1 MADAFTTISF
11 LAAFLAG
18 MVALFAPCCITYLL
32 PAYFSNIF
40 RERRRVLLMTFIY
53 SLGIF
58 TIMLPVVLGA
68 KALSM
73 FFFRLHD
80 QTYYFGG
87 GFMIILAFL
96 SLLGIKLPM
105 INLHRKNGRL
115 DVWSTFTLGI
125 FSGITSSCCA
135 PVLIGV
141 IALSSLSPTL
151 LTSLG
156 VGIFYVFGMVAPLYL
171 ASLVIDKNNIL
182 DRPLFRKSLGTIKL
196 FGKNF
201 DLLLTNIVAA
211 TVFLITGIATIT
223 LTKLGLLGMDLGN
236 SQTTKT
242 IQQVAWAVTDWS
254 RNIPG
259 INAIF
264 LLAVIL
270 VAVKLLFGGKKK

>member
-1 MADAFTTISF
+1 MEAFTTISF

-18 MVALFAPCCITYLL
+18 IVALFAPCCITYLL
-32 PAYFSNIF
+32 PAYFGNIF

-58 TIMLPVVLGA
+58 AVMLPVVLGA

-80 QTYYFGG
+80 QTYYLGG
-87 GFMIILAFL
+87 GFMILLAFL

-156 VGIFYVFGMVAPLYL
+156 VGISYVFGMVAPLYL
-171 ASLVIDKNNIL
+171 ASILIDRKNIL
-182 DRPLFRKSLGTIKL
+182 DRPWLRKNLAAVKL
-196 FGKNF
+196 FGRSF
-201 DLLLTNIVAA
+201 DILTTNIIAA
-211 TVFLITGIATIT
+211 AVFLITGITTII
-223 LTKLGLLGMDLGN
+223 LTKLGLLGMNLGN

-242 IQQVAWAVTDWS
+242 IQQVAWTVTDWS
-254 RNIPG
+254 RGVPG
-259 INAIF
+259 INIIF
-264 LLAVIL
+264 LLVVIFL
-270 VAVKLLFGGKKK
+270 AVKLISGGKKK

>member
-1 MADAFTTISF
+1 MDAFTSISF

-18 MVALFAPCCITYLL
+18 IVALFAPCCITYLL
-32 PAYFSNIF
+32 PAYFGNIF
-40 RERRRVLLMTFIY
+40 RERRRVLMMTFIY

-58 TIMLPVVLGA
+58 AVMLPVVLGA

-80 QTYYFGG
+80 QTYYLGG

-105 INLHRKNGRL
+105 INLHRKNDQL

-182 DRPLFRKSLGTIKL
+182 DRPALRKSLGIIKL
-196 FGKNF
+196 FGKKY
-201 DLLLTNIVAA
+201 DILLTNIIAA
-211 TVFLITGIATIT
+211 AVFAVTGMATIT
-223 LTKLGLLGMDLGN
+223 LTKLGLLGMNLGN
-236 SQTTKT
+236 SQTAKT
-242 IQQVAWAVTDWS
+242 IQQVAWTVTGWS
-254 RNIPG
+254 RGVPG
-259 INAIF
+259 INIIF
-264 LLAVIL
+264 LLIVIL
-270 VAVKLLFGGKKK
+270 LAVKLLSGGKKK

>member
-1 MADAFTTISF
+1 MDAFTSISF
-11 LAAFLAG
+11 LAAFIAG
-18 MVALFAPCCITYLL
+18 IVALFAPCCITYLL
-32 PAYFSNIF
+32 PAYFGNIF
-40 RERRRVLLMTFIY
+40 RERRRVLMMTFIY

-58 TIMLPVVLGA
+58 AVMLPVVLGA

-80 QTYYFGG
+80 QTYYLGG

-135 PVLIGV
+135 QVLIGV

-182 DRPLFRKSLGTIKL
+182 DRPALRKSLGIIKL
-196 FGKNF
+196 FGKKY
-201 DLLLTNIVAA
+201 DILLTNIIAA
-211 TVFLITGIATIT
+211 AVFAVTGMATIT
-223 LTKLGLLGMDLGN
+223 LTKLGLLGMNLGN
-236 SQTTKT
+236 SQTAKT
-242 IQQVAWAVTDWS
+242 IQQVAWTVTGWS
-254 RNIPG
+254 RGVPG
-259 INAIF
+259 INIIF
-264 LLAVIL
+264 LLIVIL
-270 VAVKLLFGGKKK
+270 LAVKLLSGGKKK